1 VVILRKAVP
10 ELSETALSR
19 FAARACRILR
29 LRGAVNVLVTSSREM
44 RSLNRRFRGK
54 DHPTDVLSFPP
65 MPELA
70 DQLAGDLAI
79 SAEIAGQS
87 AHQLGHSPG
96 EEVKIL
102 VLHGLLHL
110 AGYDHQADN
119 GSMARK
125 EAKLRSQ
132 LGLPVGLIERSQG
145 GASLSG
151 RGRRSMRK
159 R

>member
-1 VVILRKAVP
+1 MVILRKAVAG
-10 ELSETALSR
+10 LSESALSR

-29 LRGAVNVLVTSSREM
+29 LQGAVNVLVTSSREM
-44 RSLNRRFRGK
+44 RFLNRRFRGK
-54 DHPTDVLSFPP
+54 DRPTDVLSFPP

-79 SAEIAGQS
+79 SAEIAGYN
-87 AHQLGHSPG
+87 ARHLGHSPG

-110 AGYDHQADN
+110 AGYDHQVDN

-125 EAKLRSQ
+125 EEKLRNQ

-145 GASLSG
+145 SATRSG